1 MSSSNII
8 SLLIPTRN
16 RTKSLCRLFDS
27 IEETCN
33 STDNLEVLLRIDE
46 DDIETIRFIRKYSKN
61 SKLLI
66 KTIIGKRGKGY
77 VDLHNKVNELCQIS
91 SGNFLFSL
99 ADDVQF
105 MTKNWDEKM
114 LTTYNSMHSDNIFWI
129 RTSHMEEGNP
139 WAMYFAITRNW
150 YKVTGHLG
158 TCYQQD
164 TEFNYVAKHVGREV
178 FIKDIAIIQH
188 RTDDKTGTVDG
199 EIDQTYV
206 EGRMAADSGLL
217 EGRSIYSPQVQ
228 ANIIVDAI
236 KLLRRIKSLQGQR
249 KDAEISAKIRS
260 LYWEYVKAKLLPITP
275 FWVKRI
281 IKWAMRI
288 K

>member
-16 RTKSLCRLFDS
+16 RTKSLRRLFDS
-27 IEETCN
+27 IKETCN
-33 STDNLEVLLRIDE
+33 STGNLEVLLRIDE
-46 DDIETIRFIRKYSKN
+46 DDIETIRFIEEYSKN

-66 KTIIGKRGKGY
+66 RTVIGKRGKGY
-77 VDLHNKVNELCQIS
+77 VDMHKKMNELCQIS
-91 SGNFLFSL
+91 NGKFLFFF

-105 MTKNWDEKM
+105 MTRNWDEKI
-114 LTTYNSMHSDNIFWI
+114 LATYNSMYSDNIFWI

-139 WAMYFAITRNW
+139 WATFFVITRDW
-150 YKVTGHLG
+150 YNVTGHFG
-158 TCYQQD
+158 TCYHQD
-164 TEFNYVAKHVGREV
+164 TEFNYVAKHVGREI
-178 FIKDIAIIQH
+178 FIKDIVVVHH
-188 RTDDKTGTVDG
+188 RADSKTGTVDG
-199 EIDQTYV
+199 EIDQTHV
-206 EGRMAADSGLL
+206 EGRMAADAGLL
-217 EGRSIYSPQVQ
+217 QGRSIYSPQVQ
-228 ANIIVDAI
+228 ANIIVDVI

-260 LYWEYVKAKLLPITP
+260 LYWGHVKAKLLPITP
-275 FWVKRI
+275 FWLKRI